1 MSKLAFPA
9 ILVATVMVAG
19 IFAFMPVEQASTV
32 HTTIG
37 VLNTATANDLDLPA
51 AVTNIIDLT
60 SGSDIA
66 VGTICA
72 SITDATGDDSLAL
85 SATAAAGEPVI
96 IIAEAAGVGTEA
108 SCEEFA
114 TQLLTVNAATVS
126 DADVLSYSVAWRQAA
141 P

>member
-1 MSKLAFPA
+1 MNKLTIPT

-37 VLNTATANDLDLPA
+37 VLNTATANDLALPA

-60 SGSDIA
+60 AGTDIA
-66 VGTICA
+66 EGTICA
-72 SITDATGDDSLAL
+72 SIADVGAEDNLAL
-85 SATAAAGEPVI
+85 TVTAAAGETI
-96 IIAEAAGVGTEA
+96 DLIAAGGALVTGCSIFT
-108 SCEEFA
+108 
-114 TQLLTVNAATVS
+114 TQSLSVNAATVV
-126 DADVLSYSVAWRQAA
+126 DADVLSYSVAWRQAS